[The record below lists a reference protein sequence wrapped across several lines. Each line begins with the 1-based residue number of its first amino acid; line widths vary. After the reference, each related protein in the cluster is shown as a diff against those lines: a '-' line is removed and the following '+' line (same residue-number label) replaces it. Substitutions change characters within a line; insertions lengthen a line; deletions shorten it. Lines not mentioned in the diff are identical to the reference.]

1 MRIAVDAMGGDH
13 APKAAVLGAVLA
25 AKEKQVASILVGKS
39 EVLNQELSQLEDYPR
54 DLITIK
60 EAREVV
66 EMCDQPA
73 VAVRKKRDSSIVVAN
88 TLVKDGEA
96 AAVISA
102 GSTGAAMTASLF
114 VLGRIRGIARP
125 AIAIPL
131 PTPNGV
137 TVLLDAGAN
146 AENDPRDLLQFG
158 IMGSIYAKAVLGIAA
173 PKIGLLSN
181 GEEETKG
188 NKLVLETHQ
197 LFKESNLDFIG
208 NAEGI
213 DLPMG
218 RCDVV
223 VCDGFTG
230 NVILKFAEGMASAI
244 FQMMKEEIMGSAVAK
259 MGALLIKPSLQRLK
273 NRFDYSEYGG
283 APLLGV
289 NGVSMISHGRSD
301 AKAFKNAIIAA
312 ANAAKQDMIGKIRT
326 AVEELNQEEDN
337 A

>member
-1 MRIAVDAMGGDH
+1 MQIAVDAMGGDL

-25 AKEKQVASILVGKS
+25 AKEAQIPSVLVGKS
-39 EVLNQELSQLEDYPR
+39 EELNQELSQLEDFPR
-54 DLITIK
+54 ELITIQ

-66 EMCDQPA
+66 EITDQPA

-88 TLVKDGEA
+88 SLVKKGEA
-96 AAVISA
+96 AAVVSA

-131 PTPNGV
+131 PTLNGV

-158 IMGSIYAKAVLGIAA
+158 IMGSIYAEAVLGLAS
-173 PKIGLLSN
+173 PKIGLLSI

-188 NKLVLETHQ
+188 NKLVLETHR
-197 LFKESNLDFIG
+197 LFKESNLEFIG
-208 NAEGI
+208 NIEGN

-218 RCDVV
+218 RCEVA

-230 NVILKFAEGMASAI
+230 NVILKFAEGMAAAL
-244 FQMMKEEIMGSAVAK
+244 FRMMKEAVTESAWTK
-259 MGALLIKPSLQRLK
+259 MGALIIKPSLQRLK
-273 NRFDYSEYGG
+273 DRFDYSEYGG

-289 NGVSMISHGRSD
+289 NGVSLISHGRSD

-312 ANAAKQDMIGKIRT
+312 ANGVKQDMIGKIRT
-326 AVEELNQEEDN
+326 AIEERNQEEDDV
-337 A
+337 